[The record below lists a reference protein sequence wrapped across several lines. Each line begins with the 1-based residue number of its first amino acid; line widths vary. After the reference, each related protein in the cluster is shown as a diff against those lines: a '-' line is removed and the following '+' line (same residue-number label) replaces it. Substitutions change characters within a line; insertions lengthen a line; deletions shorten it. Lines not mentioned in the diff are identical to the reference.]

1 VKSPAMFLNTKYFR
15 TVICLLLL
23 CAPFFQA
30 SAQVDSLARLH
41 SPRKATILST
51 VLPGAGQIYNKK
63 YWKAPVIY
71 AGFAGLGY
79 LVKFNN
85 DRYQIYKDAFSA
97 RADENP
103 ETVDEFENV
112 YSEQDLITLKNYY
125 RRNRDLSI
133 IGIGLIYVLNILDA
147 SVDAHLF
154 YFNVSDNI
162 SMNIAPAGIPHS
174 RSAGILVSFNF

>member
-1 VKSPAMFLNTKYFR
+1 MFLNIKYFR
-15 TVICLLLL
+15 IFIFLLVL
-23 CAPFFQA
+23 CAN
-30 SAQVDSLARLH
+30 SLTTTAQVDSLAKLH
-41 SPRKATILST
+41 SPRKAALLST

-103 ETVDEFENV
+103 DTVDEFEDV
-112 YSEQDLITLKNYY
+112 YSEQDLVTLKNYY

-162 SMNIAPAGIPHS
+162 SMNIAPAGIPSS
-174 RSAGILVSFNF
+174 RTAGILVSFNF